1 MREREDTVVVG
12 LGNLLM
18 TDEGVGFYVV
28 RELMARSD
36 RFSHVEFT
44 ELGSSPMAV
53 VHAIAGRNKAV
64 LIDCAYM
71 DEPAGTIRRFTPEEV
86 LSRKASSHFSLH
98 QGDLLSELELSRKL
112 GEYPDEVVIFG
123 IQPKSMV
130 PGEGLSAE
138 LRERLENYV
147 ETISAELD

>member
-1 MREREDTVVVG
+1 MRERKDTVVVG

-53 VHAIAGRNKAV
+53 VHAIVGRSKAV

-130 PGEGLSAE
+130 SGEGLSAE